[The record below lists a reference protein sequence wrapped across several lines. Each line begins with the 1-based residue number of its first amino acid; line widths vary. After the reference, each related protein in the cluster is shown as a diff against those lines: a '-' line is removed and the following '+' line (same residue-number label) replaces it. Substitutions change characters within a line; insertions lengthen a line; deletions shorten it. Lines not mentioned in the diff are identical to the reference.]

1 MSIPETTEIVLLER
15 RGSTS
20 ILTFNE
26 PDRINPFSI
35 EMRNRANDLMQ
46 DEMYDRDVR
55 AIVISGA
62 GGNFSAGGDIRQMQD
77 SSGPDPVRSRKRLE
91 QLHSLVRMIIGGP
104 KPVIAAVEGIA
115 FGAGLSLVA
124 ASDFVVAAEDSR
136 FGASFAKIGLTADC
150 GLLWSLPQRIGL
162 ARTKDMMFTCNP
174 ISGTDGYEYGLVDKI
189 VSPGKAL
196 DAAIEKAA
204 EYEGAAPLSIAEIKF
219 AIAQSPA
226 DIDTMLRIEAQ
237 QQPMLSMTA
246 DHAAARSAF
255 LEKRKPKFSGR

>member
-1 MSIPETTEIVLLER
+1 MPDSTEIVLLER

-46 DEMYDRDVR
+46 EEMDNRDVR
-55 AIVISGA
+55 SIIITGA
-62 GGNFSAGGDIRQMQD
+62 GGNFSAGGDIRQMRD
-77 SSGPDPVRSRKRLE
+77 TRGPGPVRSRKRLE
-91 QLHSLVRMIIGGP
+91 PLHSLVRMIVGGP

-115 FGAGLSLVA
+115 YGAGLSLAA

-136 FGASFAKIGLTADC
+136 FGAAFAKIGLTADC

-174 ISGTDGYEYGLVDKI
+174 ISGTDGYKYGLVDKI

-196 DAAIEKAA
+196 EAAIDKAA
-204 EYEGAAPLSIAEIKF
+204 EYLGAAPLSIAEIKF

-226 DIDTMLRIEAQ
+226 DIDTMLKIESH
-237 QQPMLSMTA
+237 QQPMLSMTV
-246 DHAAARSAF
+246 DHAESRIAF
-255 LEKRKPKFSGR
+255 LEKRKAKYSGR